1 MTEINH
7 WDRKLVGLARH
18 ISTWSKDPS
27 TKCGA
32 VIARP
37 DHTIASV
44 GFNGFPKGTDD
55 DPALYDDRPTK
66 YLRVVHAE
74 QNAIVHAQEKLEG
87 YTIYVTHPPCADCAG
102 LIIQS
107 GITRVKS
114 NDHSEDFRDRWS
126 DSNTQASSMFHEA
139 GVKVSYI

>member
-27 TKCGA
+27 TQCGA
-32 VIARP
+32 VIVRP
-37 DHTIASV
+37 DRTIASV

-55 DPALYDDRPTK
+55 DPALYDDRPIK

-74 QNAIVHAQEKLEG
+74 QNAIVHAQENLEG

-107 GITRVKS
+107 GIARVKS
-114 NDHSEDFRDRWS
+114 NDYSQNFRDRWS
-126 DSNTQASSMFHEA
+126 DSNMQASNMFHEA